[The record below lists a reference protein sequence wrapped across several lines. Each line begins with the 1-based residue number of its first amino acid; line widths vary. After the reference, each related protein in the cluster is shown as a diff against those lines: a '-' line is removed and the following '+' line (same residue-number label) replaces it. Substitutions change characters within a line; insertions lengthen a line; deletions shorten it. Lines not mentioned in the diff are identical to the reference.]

1 MLNLKCWKI
10 GKNIT
15 QNFETIRIRV
25 KLSRNC
31 LVSAYL
37 IGLRTD
43 TQVHHNIPTKS
54 VRQCYILG
62 RLYEKSNP
70 RKSASNGWSTT
81 KTVSSWNK
89 KKDLFLSKMRMMF
102 KDKALLYGKY
112 KVMKVK
118 NNLSNHI
125 NFWPQRKW
133 MADKQKVCATFV
145 MRNILR
151 VIISST
157 KNSTLY
163 DKSGICGRLWRR
175 IYRNKRYCTN

>member
-1 MLNLKCWKI
+1 MICDCIWSCWRKHWKKLLMIRMLNLKCWKI

-89 KKDLFLSKMRMMF
+89 KKTYSFQKWEWCSKTRHCCM
-102 KDKALLYGKY
+102 G
-112 KVMKVK
+112 
-118 NNLSNHI
+118 NI
-125 NFWPQRKW
+125 KW
-133 MADKQKVCATFV
+133 
-145 MRNILR
+145 
-151 VIISST
+151 
-157 KNSTLY
+157 
-163 DKSGICGRLWRR
+163 WRS
-175 IYRNKRYCTN
+175 KTT